1 MPMTPK
7 QMIKLLESNGFRQT
21 HSNGSH
27 FFSGMTK
34 RTEPLP
40 FRFTQKTLKKE
51 QKTKYSKTQGLN
63 KSCKGGFYE

>member
-27 FFSGMTK
+27 FFFRNDETH
-34 RTEPLP
+34 RTS
-40 FRFTQKTLKKE
+40 TVHAKDLKKGTE
-51 QKTKYSKTQGLN
+51 NKILKDAGL
-63 KSCKGGFYE
+63 K

>member
-27 FFSGMTK
+27 VFFRNDETH
-34 RTEPLP
+34 RTTTVPVHAKDIKKGTEN
-40 FRFTQKTLKKE
+40 KILKDA
-51 QKTKYSKTQGLN
+51 GL
-63 KSCKGGFYE
+63 K

>member
-27 FFSGMTK
+27 FF
-34 RTEPLP
+34 
-40 FRFTQKTLKKE
+40 FRNDEAHITTTVPVHAIDLKNGTANQILKDA
-51 QKTKYSKTQGLN
+51 GL
-63 KSCKGGFYE
+63 K

>member
-27 FFSGMTK
+27 FFFRNDETH
-34 RTEPLP
+34 RTTTVPVHA
-40 FRFTQKTLKKE
+40 KGLKKGTE
-51 QKTKYSKTQGLN
+51 NKILKDAGL
-63 KSCKGGFYE
+63 K

>member
-27 FFSGMTK
+27 FFFRNDETH
-34 RTEPLP
+34 RTTTVPVHA
-40 FRFTQKTLKKE
+40 KDLKKGTE
-51 QKTKYSKTQGLN
+51 NKILNDAGL
-63 KSCKGGFYE
+63 K

>member
-27 FFSGMTK
+27 FFVRNDETH
-34 RTEPLP
+34 RTTTVPVHA
-40 FRFTQKTLKKE
+40 KDLKKGTE
-51 QKTKYSKTQGLN
+51 NKILKDAGL
-63 KSCKGGFYE
+63 K

>member
-27 FFSGMTK
+27 FFFRNDETH
-34 RTEPLP
+34 RTTTVPVHA
-40 FRFTQKTLKKE
+40 KDLKKGTE
-51 QKTKYSKTQGLN
+51 N
-63 KSCKGGFYE
+63 KILKDAWLK

>member
-27 FFSGMTK
+27 FFFRNDETH
-34 RTEPLP
+34 RTTTVPVHAKDLKKGTEN
-40 FRFTQKTLKKE
+40 KTLKDA
-51 QKTKYSKTQGLN
+51 GL
-63 KSCKGGFYE
+63 K

>member
-27 FFSGMTK
+27 FFFRNDETH
-34 RTEPLP
+34 RTTTVPVHA
-40 FRFTQKTLKKE
+40 KDLKKGTE
-51 QKTKYSKTQGLN
+51 NKILKYAGL
-63 KSCKGGFYE
+63 K

>member
-27 FFSGMTK
+27 FFFRNDETH
-34 RTEPLP
+34 RTTTVPVHA
-40 FRFTQKTLKKE
+40 KDLKKGTE
-51 QKTKYSKTQGLN
+51 NIILKAAGL
-63 KSCKGGFYE
+63 K

>member
-27 FFSGMTK
+27 FFFRNDETH
-34 RTEPLP
+34 RTTTVPVHAED
-40 FRFTQKTLKKE
+40 LKKGTE
-51 QKTKYSKTQGLN
+51 NKILKDAGL
-63 KSCKGGFYE
+63 K

>member
-27 FFSGMTK
+27 FFFRNDETH
-34 RTEPLP
+34 RTTTVPVHAKDIKKGTEN
-40 FRFTQKTLKKE
+40 KILKDA
-51 QKTKYSKTQGLN
+51 GL
-63 KSCKGGFYE
+63 K

>member
-27 FFSGMTK
+27 FF
-34 RTEPLP
+34 
-40 FRFTQKTLKKE
+40 FRNDETHSNTTVPVHAKDLKKGTE
-51 QKTKYSKTQGLN
+51 NKILKDAGL
-63 KSCKGGFYE
+63 K